1 MSEDERETSKSQV
14 LRPTSHPSAP
24 GAPIKLPCCGQ
35 QRALLIHS
43 EVNSTFEET
52 AGLE

>member
-1 MSEDERETSKSQV
+1 MSEDERETRKRQV
-14 LRPTSHPSAP
+14 PRSHPSAP
-24 GAPIKLPCCGQ
+24 GALVKLPFCGQ

-43 EVNSTFEET
+43 EVNSTLEET

>member
-1 MSEDERETSKSQV
+1 MSGDERETRKRQV
-14 LRPTSHPSAP
+14 LRPRSHPSAP
-24 GAPIKLPCCGQ
+24 GALVKLPCCGQ

-43 EVNSTFEET
+43 EMNSTLEET